1 MIKLILSDL
10 DGCLLKRGETNLTQ
24 NLISQIKALNERGIA
39 FAVASGRCY
48 TQLKEIFKDVK
59 DIIYF
64 ICLDG
69 AAIIYKNKLIYS
81 APIDSTAAE
90 GIIKN
95 AENHRGIEKY
105 IYKKN
110 PDSNGYD
117 DIYKIALTGDGI
129 IFKGKQ
135 LTRMYEEKY
144 VSIVPT
150 DKSWYEIV
158 SKGTNKG
165 VATKVLL
172 DKLNISPDNAM
183 AIGDNYNDIEMLT
196 SVNNSYAMEYAWPKV
211 KASARNTTNNI
222 ETLFGGVING

>member
-10 DGCLLKRGETNLTQ
+10 DGCLLKRGETKLSQ
-24 NLISQIKALNERGIA
+24 NLISQIKALNERGFS

-48 TQLKEIFKDVK
+48 SQLKEIFKDVL
-59 DIIYF
+59 DIVYF

-69 AAIIYKNKLIYS
+69 TAIIYKNKLIYS
-81 APIDSTAAE
+81 APIDSVAAE
-90 GIIKN
+90 DIIKK
-95 AENHRGIEKY
+95 AESFRDISSY

-110 PDSNGYD
+110 PDSDGYD
-117 DIYKIALTGDGI
+117 DVYKIALTGDGV

-135 LTRMYEEKY
+135 ITRMHEEKC

-165 VATKVLL
+165 AATKVLL
-172 DKLNISPDNAM
+172 EKLGISPDNAM
-183 AIGDNYNDIEMLT
+183 AFGDNYNDIEMLST
-196 SVNNSYAMEYAWPKV
+196 ITHSYAMEYAWPKV
-211 KASARNTTNNI
+211 KTAAKNTTNNI
-222 ETLFGGVING
+222 ETILGGVLNG

>member
-1 MIKLILSDL
+1 MIKLVLSDL
-10 DGCLLKRGETNLTQ
+10 DGCLLKRGEAKLSE
-24 NLISQIKALNERGIA
+24 NLILQIKALNERGIA

-69 AAIIYKNKLIYS
+69 AAIIYKNKIIYS
-81 APIDSTAAE
+81 APIDSGSAE
-90 GIIKN
+90 DIIKK
-95 AENHRGIEKY
+95 AEAFRDIETY
-105 IYKKN
+105 IYRKN
-110 PDSNGYD
+110 SDGEDFS
-117 DIYKIALTGDGI
+117 DIYKIALTGDGV

-135 LTRMYEEKY
+135 ITRIHEEKS

-158 SKGTNKG
+158 SKDTNKG

-172 DKLNISPDNAM
+172 DKLNVLPDDAM
-183 AIGDNYNDIEMLT
+183 AFGDNYNDIEMLG
-196 SVNNSYAMEYAWPKV
+196 SVTHSYAMEYAWPMV
-211 KASARNTTNNI
+211 KSKTKNTTNNI
-222 ETLFGGVING
+222 ETILGGVLNG

>member
-10 DGCLLKRGETNLTQ
+10 DGCLLKRGETKLSQ
-24 NLISQIKALNERGIA
+24 NLISQIKALNERGIS

-48 TQLKEIFKDVK
+48 SQLKEIFKDVK
-59 DIIYF
+59 GFIYF

-81 APIDSTAAE
+81 APIDSAAAE
-90 GIIKN
+90 DIIKK
-95 AENHRGIEKY
+95 AEGFRDVSSY

-110 PDSNGYD
+110 PDSEGFG
-117 DIYKIALTGDGI
+117 DIYKIALTGDEI

-172 DKLNISPDNAM
+172 DKLNISPDDAM
-183 AIGDNYNDIEMLT
+183 AIGDNYNDIEMLM
-196 SVNNSYAMEYAWPKV
+196 SVNHSYAMEYAWPKV
-211 KASARNTTNNI
+211 KTAAKNTTNNI

>member
-10 DGCLLKRGETNLTQ
+10 DGCLLKRGETKLSQ
-24 NLISQIKALNERGIA
+24 NLISQIKALKAKNIA

-48 TQLKEIFKDVK
+48 MQLKEILKDVI
-59 DIIYF
+59 DDIYF

-69 AAIIYKNKLIYS
+69 AAIIYKGKLLYS

-90 GIIKN
+90 GILR
-95 AENHRGIEKY
+95 ATENFRGIEKH

-110 PDSNGYD
+110 PDGEHFD

-135 LTRMYEEKY
+135 ISRLYEEKY

-165 VATKVLL
+165 KATKILM
-172 DKLNISPDNAM
+172 DRLNVSPDEAI
-183 AIGDNYNDIEMLT
+183 AIGDNYNDIEMLECVT
-196 SVNNSYAMEYAWPKV
+196 HSYAMANAWPRV
-211 KASARNTTNNI
+211 KFTAKNTTNNI
-222 ETLFGGVING
+222 ETILGGDING